1 MQIKQ
6 KLEYPIW
13 KVPYLFIKG
22 LIVFIKIIR
31 TGILILLLENKFF
44 DKNTALILEVLNFI
58 FANKNQE
65 EIGKKLLKCLINLG
79 PGYIKLGQALSTRPD
94 MLGKKTCDDLKA
106 LQDNLNPINF
116 ACRIMKNIFLI
127 SNWYITRCHSEC
139 INQITIITPDFLN
152 REIRSKQTPI

>member
-13 KVPYLFIKG
+13 KVPYLFIKS

-44 DKNTALILEVLNFI
+44 DKHTALILEVLNFI
-58 FANKNQE
+58 LANKNQE

-94 MLGKKTCDDLKA
+94 MLGKKTCM
-106 LQDNLNPINF
+106 N
-116 ACRIMKNIFLI
+116 
-127 SNWYITRCHSEC
+127 
-139 INQITIITPDFLN
+139 
-152 REIRSKQTPI
+152 